1 MFYTLI
7 KYSKLDCLRL
17 ALRNECITK
26 EIKNYSEGGPLKLE
40 RSNSTTYPVTSLFR
54 NTDITGDS
62 LIFSKKE
69 DLVKVLSKCTAQTQ
83 Q

>member
-1 MFYTLI
+1 MFYRLI
-7 KYSKLDCLRL
+7 KYSKLEYLRL
-17 ALRNECITK
+17 ALKNERITK
-26 EIKNYSEGGPLKLE
+26 EIKIYSEGGPLKLE
-40 RSNSTTYPVTSLFR
+40 RSNSTTYPVTSLLR

-62 LIFSKKE
+62 LIFSTKE